1 VSLSPP
7 YIDTT
12 ECQYF
17 WPYCTQ
23 PLYHG
28 ARPTIV
34 NVTILNGMG
43 VSGRVVGVPEWH
55 PYTPH
60 NGLLLDVAVTYS
72 ENIWPW
78 AGKALFGI
86 VRGLLSNVEAKS
98 ILKWLETF
106 CCVLFA
112 PNFILKDHGTLS
124 HLPHFDFS
132 AVDSSVSDPDPH

>member
-1 VSLSPP
+1 MIKTGRHYYAPFLNKVSLSPP

-23 PLYHG
+23 PLYHN
-28 ARPTIV
+28 ARPIIV

-78 AGKALFGI
+78 AGKALFEFFEGC
-86 VRGLLSNVEAKS
+86 
-98 ILKWLETF
+98 F
-106 CCVLFA
+106 CLA
-112 PNFILKDHGTLS
+112 PSVHIIGTQIP
-124 HLPHFDFS
+124 HL
-132 AVDSSVSDPDPH
+132 

>member
-60 NGLLLDVAVTYS
+60 NGLLLDVAVTFS

-86 VRGLLSNVEAKS
+86 VWGLLTAFPFPIMS
-98 ILKWLETF
+98 ICPE
-106 CCVLFA
+106 LFPRIFLA
-112 PNFILKDHGTLS
+112 IC
-124 HLPHFDFS
+124 
-132 AVDSSVSDPDPH
+132 

>member
-1 VSLSPP
+1 MSLSPP

-23 PLYHG
+23 PVYHG
-28 ARPTIV
+28 ARPTVV

-60 NGLLLDVAVTYS
+60 SGLLLDVAVTYS

-78 AGKALFGI
+78 AGKTLFEI
-86 VRGLLSNVEAKS
+86 VRGVALRPPFTLCPFAKNFFLDFLSYLLK
-98 ILKWLETF
+98 
-106 CCVLFA
+106 FA
-112 PNFILKDHGTLS
+112 QIGFNTASAFADHRT
-124 HLPHFDFS
+124 
-132 AVDSSVSDPDPH
+132 